1 MAIKNIM
8 RPALSCS
15 LFMKIISA
23 MILKKITYLR
33 RVVMWSI
40 CNRQDFFFFSFFFME
55 PLKLLIVG
63 PYQAIWIKV
72 NVAVSGSQVRLY
84 WIMRPLKVH
93 NMDYN
98 QNKIKIDLKS
108 QPY

>member
-1 MAIKNIM
+1 
-8 RPALSCS
+8 
-15 LFMKIISA
+15 
-23 MILKKITYLR
+23 MILKKFTYLR

-40 CNRQDFFFFSFFFME
+40 CGRQEIFFME
-55 PLKLLIVG
+55 PLKPLIVG
-63 PYQAIWIKV
+63 PYQAICIKV
-72 NVAVSGSQVRLY
+72 NVAVSGSQVRPY